1 MPDEA
6 IIEDVEINLDES
18 QIKKN
23 GINHYLGHFMDERS
37 AAMPMIMRL

>member
-23 GINHYLGHFMDERS
+23 RVYHYLGHFMDERS
-37 AAMPMIMRL
+37 AAMPMTMPL